1 MTSVLRKAGHE
12 VHGIDIGLFDG
23 CDFGRVG
30 EGVAQL
36 DLDVRDVQSAHLS
49 GYDAVIHL
57 AGLSDDGAC
66 DLRPELTRQINLDA
80 TIHLALSCKRAGVGM
95 FLFASSCSVYGRDS
109 GQLWTERDQPSP
121 ISLYAKTKL
130 DAEFVLRKL
139 ADESFSPV
147 ILRNA
152 TVYGVSPRL
161 RLDLVT
167 NEFVATAAVHGRVEM
182 RSVGTAWRPL
192 VHVEDLARGYASV
205 LAAPRTCIH
214 NQTFNVVGKDG
225 NIRIIDLA
233 DTVVEHVA
241 NSTRRIL
248 QQSID
253 PRSYRVCG
261 EKLRRVVPGASP
273 CWSLA
278 GGIRQ
283 LREAITAASLS
294 PGELRS
300 DRYRRVLRLK
310 NLMGRGVLN
319 AQLRRA
325 KQTRCETS
333 ESIAAA

>member
-1 MTSVLRKAGHE
+1 MTSVLSEAGHD
-12 VHGIDIGLFDG
+12 VHGLDVGLFEG

-30 EGVAQL
+30 DDVARL
-36 DLDVRDVQSAHLS
+36 DLDIRDVHSGHLAH
-49 GYDAVIHL
+49 YDAVVHL

-80 TIHLALSCKRAGVGM
+80 TIQLALACKRAGVGV
-95 FLFASSCSVYGRDS
+95 FLFASTCSVYGRDS
-109 GQLWTERDQPSP
+109 GKLWTERDQPCP

-130 DAEFVLRKL
+130 DAEFVIRKL

-161 RLDLVT
+161 RLDLVA
-167 NEFVATAAVHGRVEM
+167 NEFVATAAVYGRVEM

-192 VHVEDLARGYASV
+192 VHVEDLARVYASV
-205 LAAPRTCIH
+205 LAAPRARVH
-214 NQTFNVVGKDG
+214 NQIFNVVGKEG

-241 NSTRRIL
+241 NSTRRVL

-261 EKLRRVVPGASP
+261 EKLRRALPGPSP
-273 CWSLA
+273 SWSLEA
-278 GGIRQ
+278 GIRQ
-283 LREAITAASLS
+283 LREAITASSLS

-310 NLMGRGVLN
+310 NLIGRGVLN
-319 AQLRRA
+319 AQLRRV
-325 KQTRCETS
+325 KQAHPQTS